1 MKTAKEWGG
10 QRGVVRQRQGGEARV
25 ARAEPGGECGNVRE
39 RQCAASSKQQAASSR
54 QQAAGGRA
62 ELRGHANK
70 KCHERR
76 GHERR
81 SHERRGHERKGHER
95 KGHERKG
102 HEVYGL
108 DDMARHSKTWHGS
121 GGRVQTRRR
130 VRVARTVLLPRLRQR
145 HLGRASRQRRGWP
158 LSLALLGSVRRGSIG
173 PRAAGGAGGC
183 EHPSDDVGVELMA
196 LSGEVV
202 VGARELLDPVAR
214 HVHIWLVARQHD
226 RILRI
231 VGVCPVAK
239 VVE

>member
-1 MKTAKEWGG
+1 M
-10 QRGVVRQRQGGEARV
+10 RGEATR
-25 ARAEPGGECGNVRE
+25 GE
-39 RQCAASSKQQAASSR
+39 AM
-54 QQAAGGRA
+54 
-62 ELRGHANK
+62 RGKAM
-70 KCHERR
+70 R
-76 GHERR
+76 GKAM
-81 SHERRGHERKGHER
+81 RGKAMR
-95 KGHERKG
+95 
-102 HEVYGL
+102 YT
-108 DDMARHSKTWHGS
+108 DWTTWQDMAREWREGAN
-121 GGRVQTRRR
+121 
-130 VRVARTVLLPRLRQR
+130 VARTVLLPRLRQR